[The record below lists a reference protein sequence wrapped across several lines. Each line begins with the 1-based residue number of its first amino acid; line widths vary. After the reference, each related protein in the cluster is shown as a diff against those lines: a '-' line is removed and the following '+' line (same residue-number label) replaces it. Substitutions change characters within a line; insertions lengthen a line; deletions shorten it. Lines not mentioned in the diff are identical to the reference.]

1 VEASIR
7 GNLSLVLA
15 APGGPSMI
23 RVSQF
28 LAVMGCVV
36 AAARADAQGLDQ
48 DHGQYSRADVEAGQR
63 LYGPQCQVC
72 HGATGDGVPGI
83 DLRLGRFR
91 RVSSDEDLARTIAT
105 GVPGTGMPPFVLR
118 PAEITAIVA
127 FIRAGFDP
135 ASASVRVG
143 DAERGRGLFY
153 GRAECSSCHRVNGS
167 GPRLAP
173 DLSDIGA
180 IRTLAALQRALLDP
194 NQSLLPINRPVRV
207 VTRDG
212 RTLRGRRL
220 NEDSY
225 FVQLIDER
233 EALHSLAKAD
243 LREITVE
250 TTASMPSYAQRL
262 NADELADVIAYLVS
276 LKGL

>member
-1 VEASIR
+1 MTRVSCLAASAVA
-7 GNLSLVLA
+7 LSLT
-15 APGGPSMI
+15 MT
-23 RVSQF
+23 
-28 LAVMGCVV
+28 
-36 AAARADAQGLDQ
+36 ADVEINAQVLDQ

-72 HGATGDGVPGI
+72 HGANGDGVPGI
-83 DLRLGRFR
+83 DLKLGRFR
-91 RVSSDEDLARTIAT
+91 RASSDQDLARTIT
-105 GVPGTGMPPFVLR
+105 SGVPGTGMPAFVLR
-118 PAEITAIVA
+118 PEELTAVVA

-143 DAERGRGLFY
+143 DAARGGTLFY
-153 GRAECSSCHRVNGS
+153 AKAECAQCHRVNGR

-180 IRTLAALQRALLDP
+180 IRTLAALQRALLTPDEA
-194 NQSLLPINRPVRV
+194 LLPIHRAVRI

-220 NEDSY
+220 NEDTY
-225 FVQLIDER
+225 TVQIIDEQ
-233 EALHSLAKAD
+233 ENLLSLAKED
-243 LREITVE
+243 LREIVVATE
-250 TTASMPSYAQRL
+250 AQMPSYAERL
-262 NADELADVIAYLVS
+262 TADELADVIAYLVS

>member
-1 VEASIR
+1 MTHVWAT
-7 GNLSLVLA
+7 LA
-15 APGGPSMI
+15 AAAT
-23 RVSQF
+23 V
-28 LAVMGCVV
+28 LVV
-36 AAARADAQGLDQ
+36 AVKIDAQALDQ

-91 RVSSDEDLARTIAT
+91 TVASDDDLARVISA
-105 GVPGTGMPPFVLR
+105 GVPGTGMPPFVLQ
-118 PAEITAIVA
+118 PAELTGLVA

-135 ASASVRVG
+135 GSAAVRVG
-143 DAERGRGLFY
+143 DAQRGRALFA
-153 GRAECSSCHRVNGS
+153 GKAECASCHRVAGT

-180 IRTLAALQRALLDP
+180 IRTLAALQRAIVAP
-194 NQSLLPINRPVRV
+194 EASLLPIHRPVRA

-212 RTLRGRRL
+212 RTIRGRRL
-220 NEDSY
+220 NEDTYS
-225 FVQLIDER
+225 VQLIDER
-233 EALHSLAKAD
+233 ENLVSLDKAS
-243 LREITVE
+243 LRELTIE
-250 TTASMPSYAQRL
+250 TAGAMPSYAGRL
-262 NADELADVIAYLVS
+262 SEDEIADLIAYLVS

>member
-1 VEASIR
+1 MTRVLVVVGIAIAISVAVSGNVEI
-7 GNLSLVLA
+7 A
-15 APGGPSMI
+15 AQ
-23 RVSQF
+23 V
-28 LAVMGCVV
+28 
-36 AAARADAQGLDQ
+36 LDQ

-72 HGATGDGVPGI
+72 HGANGDGVPGI
-83 DLRLGRFR
+83 DLKLGRFR
-91 RVSSDEDLARTIAT
+91 RSSSDEDLARVITS

-118 PAEITAIVA
+118 PAELTSVIA

-135 ASASVRVG
+135 ASAAVRVG
-143 DAERGRGLFY
+143 DAGRGRALFA
-153 GRAECSSCHRVNGS
+153 GRAECASCHRVNGS

-180 IRTLAALQRALLDP
+180 IRTLAALQRALLTP
-194 NQSLLPINRPVRV
+194 NESLLPIHRPVQV

-220 NEDSY
+220 NEDTYS
-225 FVQLIDER
+225 VQIIDEQ
-233 EALHSLAKAD
+233 ENLHSLDKAS
-243 LREITVE
+243 LREINVA
-250 TTASMPSYAQRL
+250 TTASMPSYAERL
-262 NADELADVIAYLVS
+262 TPDELADVIAYLVS

>member
-1 VEASIR
+1 MRAALAILIVAVGGAFCASQ
-7 GNLSLVLA
+7 L
-15 APGGPSMI
+15 
-23 RVSQF
+23 
-28 LAVMGCVV
+28 
-36 AAARADAQGLDQ
+36 RAQAQDQ

-91 RVSSDEDLARTIAT
+91 QSSSDDDLVRAITS
-105 GVPGTGMPPFVLR
+105 GVPGTGMPPFKLQ
-118 PAEITAIVA
+118 PAELTAIVA

-135 ASASVRVG
+135 GSAAVRVG
-143 DAERGRGLFY
+143 DARRGRTLFE
-153 GRAECSSCHRVNGS
+153 GTAECATCHRVYGH

-180 IRTLAALQRALLDP
+180 IRTLAALQRALLQP
-194 NQSLLPINRPVRV
+194 NESLLPIHRPVRI

-212 RTLRGRRL
+212 RVIRGRRL

-225 FVQLIDER
+225 TVQIIDEH
-233 EALHSLAKAD
+233 EQLQSLAKAD
-243 LREITVE
+243 LRELTVA
-250 TTASMPSYAQRL
+250 TTAAMPSYQERL
-262 NADELADVIAYLVS
+262 GAEELADVIAYLAS